1 NKSVENLLISSHE
14 VISTINSTGLGNQGT
29 ATNLGSTTRDAIE
42 KVQETSASNIDR
54 NSPVSSP
61 NLSPRPSPRA
71 HSKREYSR
79 NSDSAVKESVRANKS
94 DDQLSS
100 GHQDIIGR
108 SSDSADLNKSSIHE
122 NKKEARSSERSK
134 KKSSWY
140 NVLYPTYKSRSE
152 DFKRIFKDVPDDERL
167 VVDYSCALQREILVH
182 GRLYVSQ
189 NYVCFYANIFMWE
202 TLVSLRWKDVTSIT
216 KEKTALVI
224 PNAILICTITD
235 KFFLTSFGARDK
247 TYVMLFRVWQNAL
260 IGEPMS
266 MTEMWQLVHTCY
278 GDELGLTSD
287 DEDYVPPLPA
297 ADDEK
302 LSTRLSVE
310 SFSETEAIV
319 ENSVSPATD
328 PVTASEPATEVQVQP
343 PAPSTLKSEPVFDPT
358 DLSDTTESEAEK
370 HGSSLFEF
378 IKCIE
383 NDIRIFSNEQIDKIR
398 EISLSILKN
407 KLYSFTPTN
416 NINNKIRK
424 IGDMQFL
431 SKKYMFKCCR
441 ISFCRITTAHKAIII
456 MFVSV
461 KINIRNT
468 MVCTSS
474 HEGRQI
480 NKTTLP
486 IYIDQLFTLLFTN
499 SKFFLDFHTSR
510 KTTDLLQSAWTQ
522 NNQTGQ
528 KMRTLSY
535 TMSLTQNIGPRTSQ
549 ITETQVMLP
558 CSRPGHLYCID
569 VESVNAGIPYADSF
583 SVLTH
588 YCMNNISENETN
600 LIIYSQIKYKKS
612 VWGFVKSVLE
622 KNCWAGLEE
631 YFNSLIKALT
641 VECEEGNGSGG
652 LKRKTRKRR
661 RVTGVGAALQTH
673 APEHISANHQ
683 ISPSNLPH
691 NHAIITRNDTN
702 IILSSMLLVAVL
714 CLMVINGLLYYK
726 LWGLE
731 EAAAYTIMDLHV
743 LKNTP
748 KTEEDW
754 INLLQQQESL
764 HNVEMRKWQRVL
776 HTAAQLLRQ
785 TEESLTELQMSIHP
799 SATEKMFSVLKPNL
813 KSLNAHTERRGK
825 SEM

>member
-1 NKSVENLLISSHE
+1 MHFETETVQKHLVSSMNKSVENLLISSHE
-14 VISTINSTGLGNQGT
+14 VINSINSSGLANQNS
-29 ATNLGSTTRDAIE
+29 ATNVGNAVSVE
-42 KVQETSASNIDR
+42 NVQETTVGSGTDR
-54 NSPVSSP
+54 NSPISSP
-61 NLSPRPSPRA
+61 NLSPRPSPKA
-71 HSKREYSR
+71 HSRREYSR
-79 NSDSAVKESVRANKS
+79 LNSDSSAKESSRANKS
-94 DDQLSS
+94 DDQLS
-100 GHQDIIGR
+100 QDLINR
-108 SSDSADLNKSSIHE
+108 SSDSAELNKSSSHE
-122 NKKEARSSERSK
+122 NKKELRGSDRSK

-224 PNAILICTITD
+224 PNAILICTVTD

-266 MTEMWQLVHTCY
+266 MAEMWQLVHACY

-287 DEDYVPPLPA
+287 DEDYVPPLPT
-297 ADDEK
+297 ADEEK
-302 LSTRLSVE
+302 LSTRLSVD
-310 SFSETEAIV
+310 SFSETEAATMEGSASPTMDPAPV
-319 ENSVSPATD
+319 EQPA
-328 PVTASEPATEVQVQP
+328 VESQVQQP
-343 PAPSTLKSEPVFDPT
+343 DSLIPMLKPEPVLDPT

-370 HGSSLFEF
+370 HG
-378 IKCIE
+378 
-383 NDIRIFSNEQIDKIR
+383 
-398 EISLSILKN
+398 LK
-407 KLYSFTPTN
+407 
-416 NINNKIRK
+416 
-424 IGDMQFL
+424 M
-431 SKKYMFKCCR
+431 
-441 ISFCRITTAHKAIII
+441 
-456 MFVSV
+456 
-461 KINIRNT
+461 NIRST
-468 MVCTSS
+468 MVCTSL
-474 HEGRQI
+474 HEGRQV
-480 NKTTLP
+480 NKATLP
-486 IYIDQLFTLLFTN
+486 IHIDQLFTLLFTN
-499 SKFFLDFHTSR
+499 SKFFLDFHTAR
-510 KTTDLLQSAWTQ
+510 KTTDLQQSAWTQ
-522 NNQTGQ
+522 NNQTDQ
-528 KMRTLSY
+528 KMRTVSF
-535 TMSLTQNIGPRTSQ
+535 TVSLTQTIGPRTCEV
-549 ITETQVMLP
+549 TETQVMLP

-569 VESVNAGIPYADSF
+569 VESTNAGIPYADSF
-583 SVLTH
+583 SILTH
-588 YCMNNISENETN
+588 YCMNNISENETG
-600 LIIYSQIKYKKS
+600 LAIFSQIKFKKN
-612 VWGFVKSVLE
+612 VWGLVKGVIE
-622 KNCWAGLEE
+622 KNCWSGVDE
-631 YFNSLIKALT
+631 YFNSLVKALI
-641 VECEEGNGSGG
+641 VECEEGSVSGG

-661 RVTGVGAALQTH
+661 RATGVGATLQTH
-673 APEHISANHQ
+673 ASEHISVNHQ
-683 ISPSNLPH
+683 ISSSNLPH
-691 NHAIITRNDTN
+691 AHAANTRSDTN
-702 IILSSMLLVAVL
+702 MILSSMLLVAVL

-799 SATEKMFSVLKPNL
+799 SATEKMFSVLKP
-813 KSLNAHTERRGK
+813 SLNSINTHTERRSK

>member
-1 NKSVENLLISSHE
+1 MNKSVENLLISSHE
-14 VISTINSTGLGNQGT
+14 VISSINSSSLGNQSS
-29 ATNLGSTTRDAIE
+29 AANLGNITSTENA
-42 KVQETSASNIDR
+42 QETLSGSAVER

-71 HSKREYSR
+71 YNRREYSR
-79 NSDSAVKESVRANKS
+79 LHSDSATKESLRLNKS
-94 DDQLSS
+94 EDQLSS
-100 GHQDIIGR
+100 QDQINR
-108 SSDSADLNKSSIHE
+108 SSDSTELSKSSVHE
-122 NKKEARSSERSK
+122 GKKEARSSDRSK

-224 PNAILICTITD
+224 PNAILICTVTD

-266 MTEMWQLVHTCY
+266 MAEMWQLVHACY

-297 ADDEK
+297 ADEEK

-310 SFSETEAIV
+310 SFSEAEGVTMENTATPAADSAPTELA
-319 ENSVSPATD
+319 ESQQPQ
-328 PVTASEPATEVQVQP
+328 PPQVQQP
-343 PAPSTLKSEPVFDPT
+343 PSLPRSEPVLDLT

-370 HGSSLFEF
+370 HGL
-378 IKCIE
+378 
-383 NDIRIFSNEQIDKIR
+383 
-398 EISLSILKN
+398 
-407 KLYSFTPTN
+407 
-416 NINNKIRK
+416 
-424 IGDMQFL
+424 
-431 SKKYMFKCCR
+431 
-441 ISFCRITTAHKAIII
+441 
-456 MFVSV
+456 
-461 KINIRNT
+461 KINMRSS
-468 MVCTSS
+468 MVCTSL
-474 HEGRQI
+474 HEGRQV
-480 NKTTLP
+480 NQATLP
-486 IYIDQLFTLLFTN
+486 IHIDQLFTLLFTN
-499 SKFFLDFHTSR
+499 SKFFLDFHTAR
-510 KTTDLLQSAWTQ
+510 KTTDLIQSAWTQ
-522 NNQTGQ
+522 NEQTDQ
-528 KMRTLSY
+528 KMRTLSF
-535 TMSLTQNIGPRTSQ
+535 TVFLPHSTFGPKTCHV
-549 ITETQVMLP
+549 TETQVMLP
-558 CSRPGHLYCID
+558 CSRPGHNYCID
-569 VESVNAGIPYADSF
+569 VENVNSGVPYADSF

-588 YCMNNISENETN
+588 YCINSVSENETN
-600 LIIYSQIKYKKS
+600 ITVFSQIKYKRNM
-612 VWGFVKSVLE
+612 WGLMKTMIE
-622 KNCWAGLEE
+622 KNCWSGLEE
-631 YFNSLIKALT
+631 YFSSLVKALMM
-641 VECEEGNGSGG
+641 EAEEGSASGG

-661 RVTGVGAALQTH
+661 RATGVGSALQIH
-673 APEHISANHQ
+673 ASEHIITNHQ
-683 ISPSNLPH
+683 ISPSNSPH
-691 NHAIITRNDTN
+691 AHGKSVTVRSDTN
-702 IILSSMLLVAVL
+702 MILSTILLIAVL

-799 SATEKMFSVLKPNL
+799 TATEKMFSVLKPSL
-813 KSLNAHTERRGK
+813 KNADSRTERRTK
-825 SEM
+825 TEM

>member
-1 NKSVENLLISSHE
+1 MNKSVENLLISSHE
-14 VISTINSTGLGNQGT
+14 VISSINSSGLGNQSSTG
-29 ATNLGSTTRDAIE
+29 NLGNTSSVE
-42 KVQETSASNIDR
+42 NVQETSTGGDR

-71 HSKREYSR
+71 HSRREYSR
-79 NSDSAVKESVRANKS
+79 LNSDSSAKESLRTNKS
-94 DDQLSS
+94 DDQLS
-100 GHQDIIGR
+100 QDVISR
-108 SSDSADLNKSSIHE
+108 SSDSADLNKSSTHE
-122 NKKEARSSERSK
+122 NKKETRSGDRSK

-224 PNAILICTITD
+224 PNAILICTVTD

-266 MTEMWQLVHTCY
+266 MAEMWQLVHACY

-297 ADDEK
+297 ADEDK

-310 SFSETEAIV
+310 SFSEAEAATM
-319 ENSVSPATD
+319 ENSIPAD
-328 PVTASEPATEVQVQP
+328 PSDHIAEPQLQVP
-343 PAPSTLKSEPVFDPT
+343 IPKPESVLDPT

-370 HGSSLFEF
+370 HG
-378 IKCIE
+378 
-383 NDIRIFSNEQIDKIR
+383 
-398 EISLSILKN
+398 LK
-407 KLYSFTPTN
+407 
-416 NINNKIRK
+416 
-424 IGDMQFL
+424 M
-431 SKKYMFKCCR
+431 
-441 ISFCRITTAHKAIII
+441 
-456 MFVSV
+456 
-461 KINIRNT
+461 NIRGT
-468 MVCTSS
+468 MVCTSL
-474 HEGRQI
+474 HEGRQV
-480 NKTTLP
+480 NKATIP
-486 IYIDQLFTLLFTN
+486 IHIDQLFTLLFTN
-499 SKFFLDFHTSR
+499 SKFFLDYHTAR
-510 KTTDLLQSAWTQ
+510 KTTDLVQSAWTQ
-522 NNQTGQ
+522 NNQTNQ
-528 KMRTLSY
+528 KMRTISY
-535 TMSLTQNIGPRTSQ
+535 TMSLTQAIGPRTCQ
-549 ITETQVMLP
+549 VTETQVMLP

-569 VESVNAGIPYADSF
+569 VESINAGIPYADSF
-583 SVLTH
+583 SVFTH
-588 YCMNNISENETN
+588 YCMNNISENETS
-600 LIIYSQIKYKKS
+600 LLVYSQIKYKKS
-612 VWGFVKSVLE
+612 VWGFMKSVIE
-622 KNCWAGLEE
+622 KNCWAGLDD
-631 YFNSLIKALT
+631 YFTNLTKALT
-641 VECEEGNGSGG
+641 VECEEGSGSGG

-661 RVTGVGAALQTH
+661 RAAGVGSTQTH
-673 APEHISANHQ
+673 ASDHTSANHQ

-691 NHAIITRNDTN
+691 IHTASTRSDTN

-714 CLMVINGLLYYK
+714 CLVVINGLLYYK

-799 SATEKMFSVLKPNL
+799 TATEKMFSVLKPSL
-813 KSLNAHTERRGK
+813 KSLNAHTDRRSK

>member
-1 NKSVENLLISSHE
+1 MNKSVENLLISSHE
-14 VISTINSTGLGNQGT
+14 VISSINSSGLGNQSSTG
-29 ATNLGSTTRDAIE
+29 NLGNTSSVE
-42 KVQETSASNIDR
+42 NVQETSTGGDR

-71 HSKREYSR
+71 HSRREYSR
-79 NSDSAVKESVRANKS
+79 LNSDSSAKESLRTNKS
-94 DDQLSS
+94 DDQLS
-100 GHQDIIGR
+100 QDVISR
-108 SSDSADLNKSSIHE
+108 SSDSADLNKSSTHE
-122 NKKEARSSERSK
+122 NKKETRSGDRSK

-224 PNAILICTITD
+224 PNAILICTVTD

-266 MTEMWQLVHTCY
+266 MAEMWQLVHACY

-297 ADDEK
+297 ADEDK

-310 SFSETEAIV
+310 SFSEAEAATM
-319 ENSVSPATD
+319 ENSIPAD
-328 PVTASEPATEVQVQP
+328 PSDHIAEPQLQVP
-343 PAPSTLKSEPVFDPT
+343 IPKPESVLDPT

-370 HGSSLFEF
+370 HGYL
-378 IKCIE
+378 
-383 NDIRIFSNEQIDKIR
+383 
-398 EISLSILKN
+398 
-407 KLYSFTPTN
+407 
-416 NINNKIRK
+416 
-424 IGDMQFL
+424 
-431 SKKYMFKCCR
+431 
-441 ISFCRITTAHKAIII
+441 
-456 MFVSV
+456 V
-461 KINIRNT
+461 
-468 MVCTSS
+468 
-474 HEGRQI
+474 
-480 NKTTLP
+480 
-486 IYIDQLFTLLFTN
+486 
-499 SKFFLDFHTSR
+499 
-510 KTTDLLQSAWTQ
+510 QSAWTQ
-522 NNQTGQ
+522 NNQTNQ
-528 KMRTLSY
+528 KMRTISY
-535 TMSLTQNIGPRTSQ
+535 TMSLTQAIGPRTCQ
-549 ITETQVMLP
+549 VTETQVMLP

-569 VESVNAGIPYADSF
+569 VESINAGIPYADSF
-583 SVLTH
+583 SVFTH
-588 YCMNNISENETN
+588 YCMNNISENETS
-600 LIIYSQIKYKKS
+600 LLVYSQIKYKKS
-612 VWGFVKSVLE
+612 VWGFMKSVIE
-622 KNCWAGLEE
+622 KNCWAGLDD
-631 YFNSLIKALT
+631 YFTNLTKALT
-641 VECEEGNGSGG
+641 VECEEGSGSGG

-661 RVTGVGAALQTH
+661 RAAGVGSTQTH
-673 APEHISANHQ
+673 ASDHTSANHQ

-691 NHAIITRNDTN
+691 IHTASTRSDTN

-714 CLMVINGLLYYK
+714 CLVVINGLLYYK

-799 SATEKMFSVLKPNL
+799 TATEKMFSVLKPSL
-813 KSLNAHTERRGK
+813 KSLNAHTDRRSK

>member
-1 NKSVENLLISSHE
+1 MNEIGQTNLERNKSVENLLITSHE
-14 VISTINSTGLGNQGT
+14 VISSINSSGLGTQSSSL
-29 ATNLGSTTRDAIE
+29 NLGNGVSIDNI
-42 KVQETSASNIDR
+42 QEVCPNSGDR
-54 NSPVSSP
+54 CSPVSSP

-71 HSKREYSR
+71 HYRREYSR
-79 NSDSAVKESVRANKS
+79 LNSELNNKDIVYLNKS
-94 DDQLSS
+94 DELQA
-100 GHQDIIGR
+100 QEINR
-108 SSDSADLNKSSIHE
+108 SSDSAEPGKGSTHE
-122 NKKEARSSERSK
+122 GKKETRAGDRSK
-134 KKSSWY
+134 KKSWY

-189 NYVCFYANIFMWE
+189 NYVCFYANIFSWE

-224 PNAILICTITD
+224 PNAILICTITE

-260 IGEPMS
+260 IGKPMS
-266 MTEMWQLVHTCY
+266 TAEMWQLVHACY

-287 DEDYVPPLPA
+287 DEDYVPPLPP
-297 ADDEK
+297 ADEEK

-310 SFSETEAIV
+310 SFSETEGIGLEGSMVAAIDSSV
-319 ENSVSPATD
+319 EPDT
-328 PVTASEPATEVQVQP
+328 QLQP
-343 PAPSTLKSEPVFDPT
+343 PPRPDPILDPT

-370 HGSSLFEF
+370 HGL
-378 IKCIE
+378 
-383 NDIRIFSNEQIDKIR
+383 
-398 EISLSILKN
+398 
-407 KLYSFTPTN
+407 
-416 NINNKIRK
+416 K
-424 IGDMQFL
+424 IGM
-431 SKKYMFKCCR
+431 R
-441 ISFCRITTAHKAIII
+441 A
-456 MFVSV
+456 
-461 KINIRNT
+461 T
-468 MVCTSS
+468 MVCSSS
-474 HEGRQI
+474 HEGRQLS
-480 NKTTLP
+480 KASLP
-486 IYIDQLFTLLFTN
+486 IHIDQLFTLLFTN
-499 SKFFLDFHTSR
+499 SKFFLDFHTAR
-510 KTTDLLQSAWTQ
+510 KTTDLVQSAWTQ

-528 KMRTLSY
+528 KMRTISL
-535 TMSLTQNIGPRTSQ
+535 TVSLTQAIGPRNSQ
-549 ITETQVMLP
+549 VTETQIMLP

-588 YCMNNISENETN
+588 YCMNSISDTETS
-600 LIIYSQIKYKKS
+600 LTIFSQIKYKKN
-612 VWGFVKSVLE
+612 VWGFVKSVIE
-622 KNCWAGLEE
+622 KNCWAGLDE
-631 YFNSLIKALT
+631 YFSSLIKALS
-641 VECEEGNGSGG
+641 VECEEGSGSGG
-652 LKRKTRKRR
+652 LKRKTRRR
-661 RVTGVGAALQTH
+661 RRATTTVNSLQTH
-673 APEHISANHQ
+673 SPDRM
-683 ISPSNLPH
+683 SPSHQTAPSDLPH
-691 NHAIITRNDTN
+691 IHNN
-702 IILSSMLLVAVL
+702 IVPGARGDSSMILSSMLLIAVL

-799 SATEKMFSVLKPNL
+799 TATEKMFSVLKPTHIGIIDNRVYAL
-813 KSLNAHTERRGK
+813 
-825 SEM
+825 

>member
-1 NKSVENLLISSHE
+1 MNKSVENLLISSHE
-14 VISTINSTGLGNQGT
+14 VISSINSSGLGNQNS
-29 ATNLGSTTRDAIE
+29 ATNLGNAASVEND
-42 KVQETSASNIDR
+42 QEITGGSGIDH

-71 HSKREYSR
+71 HSRREYSR
-79 NSDSAVKESVRANKS
+79 LNSDSSAKESSRAKS
-94 DDQLSS
+94 DDQVS
-100 GHQDIIGR
+100 QDVINK
-108 SSDSADLNKSSIHE
+108 SSDSAELNKSSSHE
-122 NKKEARSSERSK
+122 SKKESRSDRSK

-224 PNAILICTITD
+224 PNAILICTVTD

-266 MTEMWQLVHTCY
+266 MAEMWQLVHACY

-287 DEDYVPPLPA
+287 DEDYVPPLSA
-297 ADDEK
+297 AEEEK
-302 LSTRLSVE
+302 LPTRLSVD
-310 SFSETEAIV
+310 SFSEAEVATV
-319 ENSVSPATD
+319 ESSAPPAVELA
-328 PVTASEPATEVQVQP
+328 PVEQPLAEPQVQQ
-343 PAPSTLKSEPVFDPT
+343 PAVPISKPEPVPDPT

-370 HGSSLFEF
+370 YG
-378 IKCIE
+378 
-383 NDIRIFSNEQIDKIR
+383 
-398 EISLSILKN
+398 LK
-407 KLYSFTPTN
+407 
-416 NINNKIRK
+416 
-424 IGDMQFL
+424 M
-431 SKKYMFKCCR
+431 
-441 ISFCRITTAHKAIII
+441 
-456 MFVSV
+456 
-461 KINIRNT
+461 NIRST
-468 MVCTSS
+468 MVCTSL

-486 IYIDQLFTLLFTN
+486 MHIDQLFTLLFTN
-499 SKFFLDFHTSR
+499 SKFFLDFHTAR
-510 KTTDLLQSAWTQ
+510 KTTDLIQSAWMI

-528 KMRTLSY
+528 KMRTLSF
-535 TMSLTQNIGPRTSQ
+535 TVALTQAIGPRTCQ
-549 ITETQVMLP
+549 VTETQVMLP

-569 VESVNAGIPYADSF
+569 VESTNAGVPYADSF
-583 SVLTH
+583 SILTH
-588 YCMNNISENETN
+588 YCINNISEIETS
-600 LIIYSQIKYKKS
+600 LAIFSQMKYKKS
-612 VWGFVKSVLE
+612 VWGIMKSVIE

-631 YFNSLIKALT
+631 YFNSLVKALA
-641 VECEEGNGSGG
+641 VECEESSGSGG

-661 RVTGVGAALQTH
+661 RATGVGATLQPH
-673 APEHISANHQ
+673 VAEHISVNHQ

-691 NHAIITRNDTN
+691 THIAANTRSDTN
-702 IILSSMLLVAVL
+702 MILSSMLLVAVL

-799 SATEKMFSVLKPNL
+799 TATEKMFSILKP
-813 KSLNAHTERRGK
+813 SLNSINTERRSK

>member
-1 NKSVENLLISSHE
+1 MHYETETAQRHSASSMNKSVENLLMSSHE
-14 VISTINSTGLGNQGT
+14 VISSINSSGLSNQGS
-29 ATNLGSTTRDAIE
+29 TNLGNENA
-42 KVQETSASNIDR
+42 QETSANTGVDR

-71 HSKREYSR
+71 HSRREYSR
-79 NSDSAVKESVRANKS
+79 LNSDSAIKESFRANKS
-94 DDQLSS
+94 DDQ
-100 GHQDIIGR
+100 QDIISR
-108 SSDSADLNKSSIHE
+108 SSDSADLNKSLTHE
-122 NKKEARSSERSK
+122 SKKEARSSDRSK

-224 PNAILICTITD
+224 PNAILICTVTD

-266 MTEMWQLVHTCY
+266 MAEMWQLVHTCY

-287 DEDYVPPLPA
+287 DEDYVPPLPVG
-297 ADDEK
+297 DDDK
-302 LSTRLSVE
+302 LATRLSVD
-310 SFSETEAIV
+310 SFSETEAV
-319 ENSVSPATD
+319 AMENTSSPTADPVPAENSSIT
-328 PVTASEPATEVQVQP
+328 EPQVQP
-343 PAPSTLKSEPVFDPT
+343 PAPSIPKPEPVLDPT

-370 HGSSLFEF
+370 HA
-378 IKCIE
+378 
-383 NDIRIFSNEQIDKIR
+383 
-398 EISLSILKN
+398 LK
-407 KLYSFTPTN
+407 
-416 NINNKIRK
+416 
-424 IGDMQFL
+424 M
-431 SKKYMFKCCR
+431 
-441 ISFCRITTAHKAIII
+441 
-456 MFVSV
+456 
-461 KINIRNT
+461 NIRST
-468 MVCTSS
+468 MVCTSL
-474 HEGRQI
+474 HEGRQV
-480 NKTTLP
+480 NKATLP

-510 KTTDLLQSAWTQ
+510 KTIDLIQSAWTQ

-535 TMSLTQNIGPRTSQ
+535 TMCLTQAIGPRTCQ
-549 ITETQVMLP
+549 VTETQVMLP

-569 VESVNAGIPYADSF
+569 VDSANAGIPYADSF
-583 SVLTH
+583 SVSTH
-588 YCMNNISENETN
+588 YCMNSISDNETS
-600 LIIYSQIKYKKS
+600 LVIYSQIKYKKS
-612 VWGFVKSVLE
+612 VWGFVKSVIE
-622 KNCWAGLEE
+622 KNCWAGFEE
-631 YFNSLIKALT
+631 YTNSLIKALM
-641 VECEEGNGSGG
+641 VESEEGNGNGG

-661 RVTGVGAALQTH
+661 RAAGVGATLQTH
-673 APEHISANHQ
+673 VSEHISANHQ

-691 NHAIITRNDTN
+691 VHTANTRSDTN

-799 SATEKMFSVLKPNL
+799 TATEKMFSVLKPNL

>member
-1 NKSVENLLISSHE
+1 MNKSVENLLISSHE
-14 VISTINSTGLGNQGT
+14 VISSINSSGLNNQNS
-29 ATNLGSTTRDAIE
+29 ATNLGNVAE
-42 KVQETSASNIDR
+42 NAQETIVGDR

-71 HSKREYSR
+71 HSRREYSR
-79 NSDSAVKESVRANKS
+79 LNSDSSTKESRANKS
-94 DDQLSS
+94 DDQLS
-100 GHQDIIGR
+100 QDLINR
-108 SSDSADLNKSSIHE
+108 SSDSADLNKSSSHE
-122 NKKEARSSERSK
+122 SKKETRSSDRTK

-224 PNAILICTITD
+224 PNAILICTVTD

-266 MTEMWQLVHTCY
+266 MAEMWQLVHACY

-297 ADDEK
+297 ADEEK

-310 SFSETEAIV
+310 SFSEAEVSTMESSA
-319 ENSVSPATD
+319 SPAVD
-328 PVTASEPATEVQVQP
+328 PAAIEQLAVEAQVQQALP
-343 PAPSTLKSEPVFDPT
+343 ISKPEPVPDPT

-370 HGSSLFEF
+370 HG
-378 IKCIE
+378 
-383 NDIRIFSNEQIDKIR
+383 
-398 EISLSILKN
+398 LK
-407 KLYSFTPTN
+407 
-416 NINNKIRK
+416 
-424 IGDMQFL
+424 M
-431 SKKYMFKCCR
+431 
-441 ISFCRITTAHKAIII
+441 
-456 MFVSV
+456 
-461 KINIRNT
+461 NIRST
-468 MVCTSS
+468 MVCTSL
-474 HEGRQI
+474 HEGRQL
-480 NKTTLP
+480 NKSTLP
-486 IYIDQLFTLLFTN
+486 IHIDQLFTLLFTN
-499 SKFFLDFHTSR
+499 SKFILDFHTAR
-510 KTTDLLQSAWTQ
+510 KTTDLIQSAWTQ

-528 KMRTLSY
+528 KMRTLSF
-535 TMSLTQNIGPRTSQ
+535 TVSLTQAIGPRTCQ
-549 ITETQVMLP
+549 VTETQVMLP

-569 VESVNAGIPYADSF
+569 VESINAGIPYADSF
-583 SVLTH
+583 SILTH
-588 YCMNNISENETN
+588 YCINNISENETS
-600 LIIYSQIKYKKS
+600 LAIFAQMKYKKS
-612 VWGFVKSVLE
+612 VWGIMKSVIE

-631 YFNSLIKALT
+631 YFNSLVKALT
-641 VECEEGNGSGG
+641 VECEEGSVSGG
-652 LKRKTRKRR
+652 IKRKTRKRR
-661 RVTGVGAALQTH
+661 RATGAGATLQTH
-673 APEHISANHQ
+673 ASEHISVNHQ

-691 NHAIITRNDTN
+691 VHTANTRSDTN
-702 IILSSMLLVAVL
+702 MILSSMLLVAVL

-799 SATEKMFSVLKPNL
+799 TATEKMFSVLQPSL
-813 KSLNAHTERRGK
+813 KSINTHTDRRSK

>member
-1 NKSVENLLISSHE
+1 MHYETETAQRHSASSMNKSVENLLISSHE
-14 VISTINSTGLGNQGT
+14 VISSINSSGLSNQGS
-29 ATNLGSTTRDAIE
+29 TNLGNENA
-42 KVQETSASNIDR
+42 QETSANTGVDR

-71 HSKREYSR
+71 HSRREYSR
-79 NSDSAVKESVRANKS
+79 LNSDSAIKESFRANKS
-94 DDQLSS
+94 DDQ
-100 GHQDIIGR
+100 QDIISR
-108 SSDSADLNKSSIHE
+108 SSDSADLNKSSTHE
-122 NKKEARSSERSK
+122 SKKEARSSDRSK

-152 DFKRIFKDVPDDERL
+152 DFRRIFKDVPDDERL

-224 PNAILICTITD
+224 PNAILICTVTD

-266 MTEMWQLVHTCY
+266 MAEMWQLVHTCY

-287 DEDYVPPLPA
+287 DEDYVPPLPVG
-297 ADDEK
+297 DDDK
-302 LSTRLSVE
+302 LATRLSVE
-310 SFSETEAIV
+310 SFSENEAV
-319 ENSVSPATD
+319 AMENTSSPTAD
-328 PVTASEPATEVQVQP
+328 PVPAEPSSITEPQVQP
-343 PAPSTLKSEPVFDPT
+343 PAPSIPKPEPVLDPT

-370 HGSSLFEF
+370 HA
-378 IKCIE
+378 
-383 NDIRIFSNEQIDKIR
+383 
-398 EISLSILKN
+398 LK
-407 KLYSFTPTN
+407 
-416 NINNKIRK
+416 
-424 IGDMQFL
+424 M
-431 SKKYMFKCCR
+431 
-441 ISFCRITTAHKAIII
+441 
-456 MFVSV
+456 
-461 KINIRNT
+461 NIRST
-468 MVCTSS
+468 MVCTSL
-474 HEGRQI
+474 HEGRQV
-480 NKTTLP
+480 NKATLP

-510 KTTDLLQSAWTQ
+510 KTIDLIQSAWTQ
-522 NNQTGQ
+522 NSQTGQ

-535 TMSLTQNIGPRTSQ
+535 TMCLTQAIGPRTCQ
-549 ITETQVMLP
+549 VTETQVMLP

-569 VESVNAGIPYADSF
+569 VDSANAGIPYADSF
-583 SVLTH
+583 SVSTH
-588 YCMNNISENETN
+588 YCMNSISDNETS
-600 LIIYSQIKYKKS
+600 LVIYSQIKYKKS
-612 VWGFVKSVLE
+612 VWGFVKSVIE

-631 YFNSLIKALT
+631 YTNSLIKALT
-641 VECEEGNGSGG
+641 VESEEGNGNGG
-652 LKRKTRKRR
+652 IKRKTRKRR
-661 RVTGVGAALQTH
+661 RAAGVGATLQTH
-673 APEHISANHQ
+673 ASEHISANHQ
-683 ISPSNLPH
+683 ISPSNSPH
-691 NHAIITRNDTN
+691 IHTANTRSDTN

-799 SATEKMFSVLKPNL
+799 TATEKMFSVLKPNL

>member
-1 NKSVENLLISSHE
+1 MHFEKETTQRYSASSMNKSVENLLISSHE
-14 VISTINSTGLGNQGT
+14 VISSINSSGLSNQNS
-29 ATNLGSTTRDAIE
+29 TNLGNTENA
-42 KVQETSASNIDR
+42 QETSANSRVDCT
-54 NSPVSSP
+54 SPVSSP
-61 NLSPRPSPRA
+61 NLSPRPSPRS

-79 NSDSAVKESVRANKS
+79 LSSESNVSKEFHRIQNKS
-94 DDQLSS
+94 DDQVS
-100 GHQDIIGR
+100 HDVINR
-108 SSDSADLNKSSIHE
+108 SSDSADLNKSSTHE
-122 NKKEARSSERSK
+122 NKKETRTSERSK

-224 PNAILICTITD
+224 PNAILICTVTD

-260 IGEPMS
+260 IGKPMS
-266 MTEMWQLVHTCY
+266 MAEMWQLVHACY

-287 DEDYVPPLPA
+287 DEDYVPPLHVTE
-297 ADDEK
+297 DESQK

-310 SFSETEAIV
+310 SFSENEVPTT
-319 ENSVSPATD
+319 ENSTSPAATTD
-328 PVTASEPATEVQVQP
+328 SVPIEPASNTELQVQP
-343 PAPSTLKSEPVFDPT
+343 PVPSIPKSELIDPT

-370 HGSSLFEF
+370 HGYL
-378 IKCIE
+378 
-383 NDIRIFSNEQIDKIR
+383 
-398 EISLSILKN
+398 
-407 KLYSFTPTN
+407 
-416 NINNKIRK
+416 
-424 IGDMQFL
+424 
-431 SKKYMFKCCR
+431 
-441 ISFCRITTAHKAIII
+441 
-456 MFVSV
+456 V
-461 KINIRNT
+461 
-468 MVCTSS
+468 
-474 HEGRQI
+474 
-480 NKTTLP
+480 
-486 IYIDQLFTLLFTN
+486 
-499 SKFFLDFHTSR
+499 
-510 KTTDLLQSAWTQ
+510 QSAWTQ

-528 KMRTLSY
+528 KMRTVSY
-535 TMSLTQNIGPRTSQ
+535 TMSLTQAIGPRTCHV
-549 ITETQVMLP
+549 TETQVMLP

-569 VESVNAGIPYADSF
+569 VDCVNAGIPYADSF
-583 SVLTH
+583 SVSTH
-588 YCMNNISENETN
+588 YCIHNISECETS
-600 LIIYSQIKYKKS
+600 LVIYSQIKYKKS
-612 VWGFVKSVLE
+612 VWGFVKSVIE

-631 YFNSLIKALT
+631 YTNSLIKALT
-641 VECEEGNGSGG
+641 VECEENNGNNGI
-652 LKRKTRKRR
+652 KRKTRKRR
-661 RVTGVGAALQTH
+661 RATGVGATLQTH
-673 APEHISANHQ
+673 TSEHTSVNHQ
-683 ISPSNLPH
+683 VSPSNLPH
-691 NHAIITRNDTN
+691 VHNTNTRTDTN

-743 LKNTP
+743 LKNSP

-799 SATEKMFSVLKPNL
+799 TATEKMFSVLKPNL
-813 KSLNAHTERRGK
+813 KSLNAHTGQRDK

>member
-1 NKSVENLLISSHE
+1 MNKSVENLLISSHE
-14 VISTINSTGLGNQGT
+14 VISSINSSGLGNQSSTG
-29 ATNLGSTTRDAIE
+29 NLGNTSSVE
-42 KVQETSASNIDR
+42 NVQETSTGGDR

-71 HSKREYSR
+71 HSRREYSR
-79 NSDSAVKESVRANKS
+79 LNSDSSAKESLRTNKS
-94 DDQLSS
+94 DDQLS
-100 GHQDIIGR
+100 QDVISR
-108 SSDSADLNKSSIHE
+108 SSDSADLNKSSTHE
-122 NKKEARSSERSK
+122 NKKETRSGDRSK

-224 PNAILICTITD
+224 PNAILICTVTD

-266 MTEMWQLVHTCY
+266 MAEMWQLVHACY

-297 ADDEK
+297 ADEDK

-310 SFSETEAIV
+310 SFSEAEAATM
-319 ENSVSPATD
+319 ENSVPAD
-328 PVTASEPATEVQVQP
+328 PSDHIAEPQLQVP
-343 PAPSTLKSEPVFDPT
+343 IPKPESVLDPT

-370 HGSSLFEF
+370 HGYL
-378 IKCIE
+378 
-383 NDIRIFSNEQIDKIR
+383 
-398 EISLSILKN
+398 
-407 KLYSFTPTN
+407 
-416 NINNKIRK
+416 
-424 IGDMQFL
+424 
-431 SKKYMFKCCR
+431 
-441 ISFCRITTAHKAIII
+441 
-456 MFVSV
+456 V
-461 KINIRNT
+461 
-468 MVCTSS
+468 
-474 HEGRQI
+474 
-480 NKTTLP
+480 
-486 IYIDQLFTLLFTN
+486 
-499 SKFFLDFHTSR
+499 
-510 KTTDLLQSAWTQ
+510 QSAWTQ
-522 NNQTGQ
+522 NNQTNQ
-528 KMRTLSY
+528 KMRTISY
-535 TMSLTQNIGPRTSQ
+535 TMSLTQAIGPRTCQ
-549 ITETQVMLP
+549 VTETQVMLP

-569 VESVNAGIPYADSF
+569 VESINAGIPYADSF
-583 SVLTH
+583 SVFTH
-588 YCMNNISENETN
+588 YCMNNISENETS
-600 LIIYSQIKYKKS
+600 LLVYSQIKYKKS
-612 VWGFVKSVLE
+612 VWGFMKSVIE
-622 KNCWAGLEE
+622 KNCWAGLDD
-631 YFNSLIKALT
+631 YFTNLTKALT
-641 VECEEGNGSGG
+641 VECEEGSGSGG

-661 RVTGVGAALQTH
+661 RAAGVGSTQTH
-673 APEHISANHQ
+673 ASDHTSANHQ

-691 NHAIITRNDTN
+691 IHTASTRSDTN

-714 CLMVINGLLYYK
+714 CLVVINGLLYYK

-799 SATEKMFSVLKPNL
+799 TATEKMFSVLKPSL
-813 KSLNAHTERRGK
+813 KSLNAHTDRQSK

>member
-1 NKSVENLLISSHE
+1 MHFETETVQKHLVSSMNKSVENLLISSHE
-14 VISTINSTGLGNQGT
+14 VISSINSSGLANQNS
-29 ATNLGSTTRDAIE
+29 ATNLGNAASVE
-42 KVQETSASNIDR
+42 NVQETTVGSGGDR

-71 HSKREYSR
+71 HSRREYSR
-79 NSDSAVKESVRANKS
+79 LNSDSSAKESSRANKS
-94 DDQLSS
+94 DDQLS
-100 GHQDIIGR
+100 QDLINR
-108 SSDSADLNKSSIHE
+108 SSDSAELNKSSSHE
-122 NKKEARSSERSK
+122 NKKESRGSDRSK

-202 TLVSLRWKDVTSIT
+202 TLVSLRWRDVTSIT

-224 PNAILICTITD
+224 PNAILICTVTD

-266 MTEMWQLVHTCY
+266 MAEMWQLVHACY

-297 ADDEK
+297 ADEEK
-302 LSTRLSVE
+302 LSTRLSVD
-310 SFSETEAIV
+310 SFSEAEAATM
-319 ENSVSPATD
+319 EGSASPLMD
-328 PVTASEPATEVQVQP
+328 PVPVEQPAVEPQVQQPDP
-343 PAPSTLKSEPVFDPT
+343 PIPIPKPELVLDPT

-370 HGSSLFEF
+370 HG
-378 IKCIE
+378 
-383 NDIRIFSNEQIDKIR
+383 
-398 EISLSILKN
+398 LK
-407 KLYSFTPTN
+407 
-416 NINNKIRK
+416 
-424 IGDMQFL
+424 M
-431 SKKYMFKCCR
+431 
-441 ISFCRITTAHKAIII
+441 
-456 MFVSV
+456 
-461 KINIRNT
+461 NIRST
-468 MVCTSS
+468 MVCTSL
-474 HEGRQI
+474 HEGRQV
-480 NKTTLP
+480 NKATLP
-486 IYIDQLFTLLFTN
+486 IHIDQLFTLLFTN
-499 SKFFLDFHTSR
+499 SKFFLDFHTAR
-510 KTTDLLQSAWTQ
+510 KTTDLIQSAWTQ

-528 KMRTLSY
+528 KMRTLSF
-535 TMSLTQNIGPRTSQ
+535 TVSLTQAIGPRTCQ
-549 ITETQVMLP
+549 VTETQVMLP

-569 VESVNAGIPYADSF
+569 VESTNAGIPYADSF
-583 SVLTH
+583 SILTH
-588 YCMNNISENETN
+588 YCMNNISENETG
-600 LIIYSQIKYKKS
+600 LAIFSQIKYKKS
-612 VWGFVKSVLE
+612 VWGIMKSVIE
-622 KNCWAGLEE
+622 KNCWSGVDE
-631 YFNSLIKALT
+631 YFNSLVKALT
-641 VECEEGNGSGG
+641 VECEEGSVSGG

-661 RVTGVGAALQTH
+661 RATGVGAALQTH
-673 APEHISANHQ
+673 ASEHISVNHQ

-691 NHAIITRNDTN
+691 AHAANTRSDTN

-799 SATEKMFSVLKPNL
+799 SATEKMFSVLKP
-813 KSLNAHTERRGK
+813 SLNSINTHTERRSK

>member
-1 NKSVENLLISSHE
+1 MHFETETIQKHLVSSMNKSVENLLISSHE
-14 VISTINSTGLGNQGT
+14 VISSINSSGLSNQNSVTNPGN
-29 ATNLGSTTRDAIE
+29 AASVEN
-42 KVQETSASNIDR
+42 VQETTVGSGGDR

-71 HSKREYSR
+71 HSRREYSR
-79 NSDSAVKESVRANKS
+79 LNSDSSTKESSRANKS
-94 DDQLSS
+94 DDQLS
-100 GHQDIIGR
+100 QDLINR
-108 SSDSADLNKSSIHE
+108 SSDSAELKSSHE
-122 NKKEARSSERSK
+122 NKKESRGSDRSK

-224 PNAILICTITD
+224 PNAILICTVTD

-266 MTEMWQLVHTCY
+266 MAEMWQLVHACY

-297 ADDEK
+297 ADEEK
-302 LSTRLSVE
+302 LSTRLSVD
-310 SFSETEAIV
+310 SFSEAEAATMEGSTSPPVDAVSV
-319 ENSVSPATD
+319 EQPAAEPQQQIQQPD
-328 PVTASEPATEVQVQP
+328 PPIP
-343 PAPSTLKSEPVFDPT
+343 IPKPEPVLDPT

-370 HGSSLFEF
+370 HG
-378 IKCIE
+378 
-383 NDIRIFSNEQIDKIR
+383 
-398 EISLSILKN
+398 LK
-407 KLYSFTPTN
+407 
-416 NINNKIRK
+416 
-424 IGDMQFL
+424 M
-431 SKKYMFKCCR
+431 
-441 ISFCRITTAHKAIII
+441 
-456 MFVSV
+456 
-461 KINIRNT
+461 NIRST
-468 MVCTSS
+468 MVCSS
-474 HEGRQI
+474 LHEGRQL
-480 NKTTLP
+480 NKASLP
-486 IYIDQLFTLLFTN
+486 IHIDQLFTLLFTN
-499 SKFFLDFHTSR
+499 SKFFLDFHTAR
-510 KTTDLLQSAWTQ
+510 KTTDLIQSAWTQ
-522 NNQTGQ
+522 NQTGQ
-528 KMRTLSY
+528 KMRTLSF
-535 TMSLTQNIGPRTSQ
+535 TVSLTQAIGPRTCQ
-549 ITETQVMLP
+549 VTETQVMLP

-569 VESVNAGIPYADSF
+569 VESINAGIPYADSF
-583 SVLTH
+583 SILTH
-588 YCMNNISENETN
+588 YCMNNISENETS
-600 LIIYSQIKYKKS
+600 LAIFSQIKYKKS
-612 VWGFVKSVLE
+612 VWGIMKSVIE
-622 KNCWAGLEE
+622 KNCWAGLDE
-631 YFNSLIKALT
+631 YFNSLVKALT
-641 VECEEGNGSGG
+641 VECEEGSVSGG

-661 RVTGVGAALQTH
+661 RATGVGATLQTH
-673 APEHISANHQ
+673 ASEHISVNHQ

-691 NHAIITRNDTN
+691 AHTANTRSDTN
-702 IILSSMLLVAVL
+702 MILSSMLLVAVL

-799 SATEKMFSVLKPNL
+799 TATEKMFSVLKP
-813 KSLNAHTERRGK
+813 SLNSINTYTERRKK
-825 SEM
+825 SEI

>member
-1 NKSVENLLISSHE
+1 MNKSVENLLISSHE
-14 VISTINSTGLGNQGT
+14 VISSINSTGLGNQGVT
-29 ATNLGSTTRDAIE
+29 TNLGSTATTE
-42 KVQETSASNIDR
+42 KAQETSASGVDR

-71 HSKREYSR
+71 HSRREYSK
-79 NSDSAVKESVRANKS
+79 NPDSAVKESLRANKS

-100 GHQDIIGR
+100 GHQDVIGR
-108 SSDSADLNKSSIHE
+108 SSDSADLNKSSTHE

-266 MTEMWQLVHTCY
+266 MAEMWQLVHTCY

-310 SFSETEAIV
+310 SFSETEAV
-319 ENSVSPATD
+319 TENSVSPATD
-328 PVTASEPATEVQVQP
+328 PVPGLEPAELQVQP
-343 PAPSTLKSEPVFDPT
+343 PAPSTLKPEPVLDPT

-370 HGSSLFEF
+370 HG
-378 IKCIE
+378 
-383 NDIRIFSNEQIDKIR
+383 
-398 EISLSILKN
+398 LK
-407 KLYSFTPTN
+407 
-416 NINNKIRK
+416 
-424 IGDMQFL
+424 M
-431 SKKYMFKCCR
+431 
-441 ISFCRITTAHKAIII
+441 
-456 MFVSV
+456 
-461 KINIRNT
+461 NIRST
-468 MVCTSS
+468 MVCTSL

-480 NKTTLP
+480 NKATLP

-510 KTTDLLQSAWTQ
+510 KTTDLIQSAWTQ

-588 YCMNNISENETN
+588 YCMNNISENETS

-661 RVTGVGAALQTH
+661 RATGVGAALQTH
-673 APEHISANHQ
+673 TSEHISVNHQ
-683 ISPSNLPH
+683 ISPSNLSH
-691 NHAIITRNDTN
+691 NHAANTRSDTN

-743 LKNTP
+743 LKYILSISFINTP

-799 SATEKMFSVLKPNL
+799 TATEKMFSVLKPHL

>member
-1 NKSVENLLISSHE
+1 MNKSVENLLISSHE
-14 VISTINSTGLGNQGT
+14 VISSINSSGLSNQNS
-29 ATNLGSTTRDAIE
+29 ATNVGNVAE
-42 KVQETSASNIDR
+42 NAQETVGDR

-71 HSKREYSR
+71 HSRREYSR
-79 NSDSAVKESVRANKS
+79 LNSDSSTKEFRANKS
-94 DDQLSS
+94 DDQS
-100 GHQDIIGR
+100 QDLINR
-108 SSDSADLNKSSIHE
+108 SSDSADLNKSSSHE
-122 NKKEARSSERSK
+122 SKKETRSSDRTK

-224 PNAILICTITD
+224 PNAILICTVTD

-266 MTEMWQLVHTCY
+266 MAEMWQLVHACY

-297 ADDEK
+297 ADEEK

-310 SFSETEAIV
+310 SFSEAEVATM
-319 ENSVSPATD
+319 ENSASPAMDPTPVEQSGAESPIQQPVPPISKPD
-328 PVTASEPATEVQVQP
+328 PVP
-343 PAPSTLKSEPVFDPT
+343 DPT

-370 HGSSLFEF
+370 HGLKMS
-378 IKCIE
+378 
-383 NDIRIFSNEQIDKIR
+383 IRS
-398 EISLSILKN
+398 
-407 KLYSFTPTN
+407 
-416 NINNKIRK
+416 
-424 IGDMQFL
+424 
-431 SKKYMFKCCR
+431 
-441 ISFCRITTAHKAIII
+441 TT
-456 MFVSV
+456 
-461 KINIRNT
+461 
-468 MVCTSS
+468 VCTSL
-474 HEGRQI
+474 HEGRQL
-480 NKTTLP
+480 NKSTLP
-486 IYIDQLFTLLFTN
+486 IHIDQLFTLLFTN
-499 SKFFLDFHTSR
+499 SKFFLDFHTAR
-510 KTTDLLQSAWTQ
+510 KTTDLIQSAWMQ
-522 NNQTGQ
+522 NQTGQ
-528 KMRTLSY
+528 KMRTLSF
-535 TMSLTQNIGPRTSQ
+535 TVSLTQAIGPRTCQ
-549 ITETQVMLP
+549 VTETQVMLP

-569 VESVNAGIPYADSF
+569 VESINAGIPYADSF
-583 SVLTH
+583 SILTH
-588 YCMNNISENETN
+588 YCINNISENETS
-600 LIIYSQIKYKKS
+600 LAIYAQMKYKKS
-612 VWGFVKSVLE
+612 VWGIMKSVIE

-631 YFNSLIKALT
+631 YFNSLVKALA
-641 VECEEGNGSGG
+641 VECEEGTVSGG
-652 LKRKTRKRR
+652 IKRKTRKRR
-661 RVTGVGAALQTH
+661 RATGPGAALQTH
-673 APEHISANHQ
+673 ASEHISVNHQ
-683 ISPSNLPH
+683 ISPSSLPH
-691 NHAIITRNDTN
+691 VHNASTRSDTN
-702 IILSSMLLVAVL
+702 MILSSMLLVAVL

-799 SATEKMFSVLKPNL
+799 TATEKMFSVLQPSL
-813 KSLNAHTERRGK
+813 KSINTHTERRTK

>member
-1 NKSVENLLISSHE
+1 MHYETETTQRHSASSMNKSVENLLISSHE
-14 VISTINSTGLGNQGT
+14 VISSINSSGLSNQGT
-29 ATNLGSTTRDAIE
+29 TNLGNENA
-42 KVQETSASNIDR
+42 QETSANTGVDR

-71 HSKREYSR
+71 HSRREYSR
-79 NSDSAVKESVRANKS
+79 LNSDSAIKESFRANKS
-94 DDQLSS
+94 DDQ
-100 GHQDIIGR
+100 QDIISR
-108 SSDSADLNKSSIHE
+108 SSDSADLNKSSTHE
-122 NKKEARSSERSK
+122 SKKEARSSDRSK

-152 DFKRIFKDVPDDERL
+152 DFRRIFKDVPDDERL

-224 PNAILICTITD
+224 PNAILICTVTD

-266 MTEMWQLVHTCY
+266 MAEMWQLVHTCY

-287 DEDYVPPLPA
+287 DEDYVPPLPVG
-297 ADDEK
+297 DDDK
-302 LSTRLSVE
+302 LTTRLSVE
-310 SFSETEAIV
+310 SFSENEAV
-319 ENSVSPATD
+319 AMENTSSPTAD
-328 PVTASEPATEVQVQP
+328 PVPAEPSSITEPQVLP
-343 PAPSTLKSEPVFDPT
+343 PAPSIPKPEPVLDPT

-370 HGSSLFEF
+370 HA
-378 IKCIE
+378 
-383 NDIRIFSNEQIDKIR
+383 
-398 EISLSILKN
+398 LK
-407 KLYSFTPTN
+407 
-416 NINNKIRK
+416 
-424 IGDMQFL
+424 M
-431 SKKYMFKCCR
+431 
-441 ISFCRITTAHKAIII
+441 
-456 MFVSV
+456 
-461 KINIRNT
+461 NIRST
-468 MVCTSS
+468 MVCTSL
-474 HEGRQI
+474 HEGRQV
-480 NKTTLP
+480 NKATLP

-510 KTTDLLQSAWTQ
+510 KTIDLIQSAWTQ
-522 NNQTGQ
+522 NSQTGQ

-535 TMSLTQNIGPRTSQ
+535 TMCLTQAIGPRTCQ
-549 ITETQVMLP
+549 VTETQVMLP

-569 VESVNAGIPYADSF
+569 VDSANAGIPYADSF
-583 SVLTH
+583 SVSTH
-588 YCMNNISENETN
+588 YCMNSISDNETS
-600 LIIYSQIKYKKS
+600 LVIYSQIKYKKS
-612 VWGFVKSVLE
+612 VWGFVKSVIE

-631 YFNSLIKALT
+631 YTNSLIKALT
-641 VECEEGNGSGG
+641 VESEEGNGNGG

-661 RVTGVGAALQTH
+661 RAAGVGATLQTH
-673 APEHISANHQ
+673 ASEHISANHQ
-683 ISPSNLPH
+683 ISPSNSPH
-691 NHAIITRNDTN
+691 IHTANTRSDTN

-785 TEESLTELQMSIHP
+785 VRL
-799 SATEKMFSVLKPNL
+799 
-813 KSLNAHTERRGK
+813 RR
-825 SEM
+825 

>member
-1 NKSVENLLISSHE
+1 MHFETETIQKHLVSSMNKSVENLLISSHE
-14 VISTINSTGLGNQGT
+14 VISSINSSGLGNQ
-29 ATNLGSTTRDAIE
+29 NSTTNASSE
-42 KVQETSASNIDR
+42 NVQEIVSSGGDR

-71 HSKREYSR
+71 HSRREYSR
-79 NSDSAVKESVRANKS
+79 LNSDSSTKESRTNKS
-94 DDQLSS
+94 DDQDVISK
-100 GHQDIIGR
+100 
-108 SSDSADLNKSSIHE
+108 SSDSAELNKSSHE
-122 NKKEARSSERSK
+122 SKKETRGSDRSK

-202 TLVSLRWKDVTSIT
+202 TLVSLRWRDVTSIT

-224 PNAILICTITD
+224 PNAILICTVTD

-266 MTEMWQLVHTCY
+266 MAEMWQLVHACY

-287 DEDYVPPLPA
+287 DEDYVPPLA
-297 ADDEK
+297 VADEEK
-302 LSTRLSVE
+302 LSTRLSVD
-310 SFSETEAIV
+310 SFSEAEVAAM
-319 ENSVSPATD
+319 ENSASPAMD
-328 PVTASEPATEVQVQP
+328 PAPGEQPTLEPQVQQPVP
-343 PAPSTLKSEPVFDPT
+343 PIPKPEPIPDPT

-370 HGSSLFEF
+370 HG
-378 IKCIE
+378 
-383 NDIRIFSNEQIDKIR
+383 
-398 EISLSILKN
+398 LK
-407 KLYSFTPTN
+407 
-416 NINNKIRK
+416 
-424 IGDMQFL
+424 M
-431 SKKYMFKCCR
+431 
-441 ISFCRITTAHKAIII
+441 
-456 MFVSV
+456 
-461 KINIRNT
+461 NIRST
-468 MVCTSS
+468 MVCTSL
-474 HEGRQI
+474 HEGRQV
-480 NKTTLP
+480 NKTSLP
-486 IYIDQLFTLLFTN
+486 IHIDQLFTLLFTN

-510 KTTDLLQSAWTQ
+510 KTTDLIQSAWTQ
-522 NNQTGQ
+522 NQTGQ
-528 KMRTLSY
+528 KMRTVSF
-535 TMSLTQNIGPRTSQ
+535 TVSLTQAIGPRTCQVS
-549 ITETQVMLP
+549 ETQVMLP

-569 VESVNAGIPYADSF
+569 VESTNAGIPYADSF
-583 SVLTH
+583 SILTH
-588 YCMNNISENETN
+588 YCINNISENETS
-600 LIIYSQIKYKKS
+600 LAIFSQIKYKKS
-612 VWGFVKSVLE
+612 VWGIMKSVIE
-622 KNCWAGLEE
+622 KNCWAGLDE
-631 YFNSLIKALT
+631 YFNSLVKALT
-641 VECEEGNGSGG
+641 VECEEGSGSGG

-661 RVTGVGAALQTH
+661 RATGVGATLQTH
-673 APEHISANHQ
+673 ASEHISVNHQ

-691 NHAIITRNDTN
+691 THTASARSDTN
-702 IILSSMLLVAVL
+702 MILSSMLLVAVL

-799 SATEKMFSVLKPNL
+799 TATEKMFSVLKP
-813 KSLNAHTERRGK
+813 SLNSINTPTERRSK

>member
-1 NKSVENLLISSHE
+1 MHYETETAQRHSASSMNKSVENLLISSHE
-14 VISTINSTGLGNQGT
+14 VISSINSSGLSNQGS
-29 ATNLGSTTRDAIE
+29 TNLGNENA
-42 KVQETSASNIDR
+42 QETSANTGVDR

-71 HSKREYSR
+71 HSRREYSR
-79 NSDSAVKESVRANKS
+79 LNSDSAIKESFRANKS
-94 DDQLSS
+94 DDQ
-100 GHQDIIGR
+100 QDIISR
-108 SSDSADLNKSSIHE
+108 SSDSADLNKSSTHE
-122 NKKEARSSERSK
+122 SKKEARSSDRSK

-152 DFKRIFKDVPDDERL
+152 DFRRIFKDVPDDERL

-224 PNAILICTITD
+224 PNAILICTVTD

-266 MTEMWQLVHTCY
+266 MAEMWQLVHTCY

-287 DEDYVPPLPA
+287 DEDYVPPLPVG
-297 ADDEK
+297 DDDK
-302 LSTRLSVE
+302 LATRLSVE
-310 SFSETEAIV
+310 SFSENEAV
-319 ENSVSPATD
+319 AMENTSSPTAD
-328 PVTASEPATEVQVQP
+328 PVPAEPSSITEPQVQP
-343 PAPSTLKSEPVFDPT
+343 PAPSIPKPEPVLDPT

-370 HGSSLFEF
+370 HA
-378 IKCIE
+378 
-383 NDIRIFSNEQIDKIR
+383 
-398 EISLSILKN
+398 LK
-407 KLYSFTPTN
+407 
-416 NINNKIRK
+416 
-424 IGDMQFL
+424 M
-431 SKKYMFKCCR
+431 
-441 ISFCRITTAHKAIII
+441 
-456 MFVSV
+456 
-461 KINIRNT
+461 NIRST
-468 MVCTSS
+468 MVCTSL
-474 HEGRQI
+474 HEGRQV
-480 NKTTLP
+480 NKATLP

-510 KTTDLLQSAWTQ
+510 KTIDLIQSAWTQ
-522 NNQTGQ
+522 NSQTGQ

-535 TMSLTQNIGPRTSQ
+535 TMCLTQAIGPRTCQ
-549 ITETQVMLP
+549 VTETQVMLP

-569 VESVNAGIPYADSF
+569 VDSANAGIPYADSF
-583 SVLTH
+583 SVSTH
-588 YCMNNISENETN
+588 YCMNSISDNETS
-600 LIIYSQIKYKKS
+600 LVIYSQIKYKKS
-612 VWGFVKSVLE
+612 VWGFVKSVIE

-631 YFNSLIKALT
+631 YTNSLIKALT
-641 VECEEGNGSGG
+641 VESEEGNGNGG
-652 LKRKTRKRR
+652 IKRKTRKRR
-661 RVTGVGAALQTH
+661 RAAGVGATLQTH
-673 APEHISANHQ
+673 ASEHISANHQ
-683 ISPSNLPH
+683 ISPSNSPH
-691 NHAIITRNDTN
+691 IHTANTRSDTN

-785 TEESLTELQMSIHP
+785 VRL
-799 SATEKMFSVLKPNL
+799 
-813 KSLNAHTERRGK
+813 RR
-825 SEM
+825 